1 MVAIMAH
8 AIIILAIILGFGWAC
23 VVSRMFRIVVGILVL
38 AGVGW
43 FMVESDKA
51 EKQKVA
57 DKTATQA
64 REAKREAHQTELWSR
79 VSPSEVELRNPLLS
93 PQSYGSEFNLTGT
106 VKNLSSQQLG
116 AFEIDVT
123 ALDCPPREKCEVIGH
138 SSEVVWADV
147 PPQQVRGISSK
158 VSLLNMPQLRG
169 KLSSTFIVKRVYAGD
184 LLDQYQK

>member
-1 MVAIMAH
+1 
-8 AIIILAIILGFGWAC
+8 
-23 VVSRMFRIVVGILVL
+23 
-38 AGVGW
+38 
-43 FMVESDKA
+43 
-51 EKQKVA
+51 
-57 DKTATQA
+57 
-64 REAKREAHQTELWSR
+64 
-79 VSPSEVELRNPLLS
+79 LRNPLLS